1 MSTSD
6 VKPTRM
12 ELIETKRKIKLKS
25 GYKLLKMKR
34 DGLIMEFFELLPK
47 VKDLR
52 SQLSVLYSDAMEK
65 LAIAVAAD
73 GKTALESAANCLNKA
88 PEVELS
94 SKNIMGVVV
103 PSVEVTAVEKSLE
116 DRGYG
121 LIGTSIRVDEAV
133 HAFEKLSEM
142 IILAA
147 EGETTM
153 KKLLD
158 EIESTKRRVNA
169 LEFKVIPNLEEV
181 AKYISFRLEELEKK
195 AFSVFKTY
203 QRIMDWLIE
212 QIEDPDK
219 RVRLF
224 KTMVIISQGM
234 VVLGILIFIWL
245 FKVSAF
251 QSI

>member
-1 MSTSD
+1 
-6 VKPTRM
+6 M
-12 ELIETKRKIKLKS
+12 ELIETKRKIKLSKS

-52 SQLSVLYSDAMEK
+52 SQLSALYSDAMEK

-73 GKTALESAANCLNKA
+73 GKTALVSAANCLNKA

-181 AKYISFRLEELEKK
+181 AKYISFRLEELERESIFGLK
-195 AFSVFKTY
+195 
-203 QRIMDWLIE
+203 RI
-212 QIEDPDK
+212 K
-219 RVRLF
+219 
-224 KTMVIISQGM
+224 G
-234 VVLGILIFIWL
+234 
-245 FKVSAF
+245 
-251 QSI
+251 

>member
-1 MSTSD
+1 MSASD

-12 ELIETKRKIKLKS
+12 ELIETKRKIKLSKS

-52 SQLSVLYSDAMEK
+52 SQLSELYTNAMGK

-73 GKTALESAANCLNKA
+73 GKIALESAANCLNKA
-88 PEVELS
+88 PEVKLS

-181 AKYISFRLEELEKK
+181 AKYISFRLEELERESIFGLK
-195 AFSVFKTY
+195 
-203 QRIMDWLIE
+203 RI
-212 QIEDPDK
+212 K
-219 RVRLF
+219 
-224 KTMVIISQGM
+224 G
-234 VVLGILIFIWL
+234 
-245 FKVSAF
+245 
-251 QSI
+251 

>member
-1 MSTSD
+1 
-6 VKPTRM
+6 M
-12 ELIETKRKIKLKS
+12 ELIETRRKIKLSKG

-52 SQLSVLYSDAMEK
+52 NQLSALYISAIEK
-65 LAIAVAAD
+65 LSIAVAAE
-73 GKTALESAANCLNKA
+73 GTTALESAANCLNKS

-103 PSVEVTAVEKSLE
+103 PSVKVTSVEKSLE

-153 KKLLD
+153 KKILD

-169 LEFKVIPNLEEV
+169 LEFKVIPNLEEI
-181 AKYISFRLEELEKK
+181 AKYISFRLEELERESIFGLK
-195 AFSVFKTY
+195 
-203 QRIMDWLIE
+203 RI
-212 QIEDPDK
+212 K
-219 RVRLF
+219 N
-224 KTMVIISQGM
+224 
-234 VVLGILIFIWL
+234 
-245 FKVSAF
+245 
-251 QSI
+251 

>member
-1 MSTSD
+1 MSIAD

-12 ELIETKRKIKLKS
+12 ELIETKRKIKLSKG

-52 SQLSVLYSDAMEK
+52 NQLSILYKDAMEK
-65 LAIAVAAD
+65 LSIAVAAD
-73 GKTALESAANCLNKA
+73 GKTALESAANCLNKS

-103 PSVEVTAVEKSLE
+103 PSVKVTAVEKSLE

-153 KKLLD
+153 KKILD

-181 AKYISFRLEELEKK
+181 AKYISFRLEELERESIFGLK
-195 AFSVFKTY
+195 
-203 QRIMDWLIE
+203 RI
-212 QIEDPDK
+212 K
-219 RVRLF
+219 N
-224 KTMVIISQGM
+224 
-234 VVLGILIFIWL
+234 
-245 FKVSAF
+245 
-251 QSI
+251 

>member
-1 MSTSD
+1 
-6 VKPTRM
+6 M
-12 ELIETKRKIKLKS
+12 ELIETKRKIKLSKS

-52 SQLSVLYSDAMEK
+52 GQLSELYKDAMEK

-73 GKTALESAANCLNKA
+73 GKTALESATNCLNKA

-94 SKNIMGVVV
+94 SNNIMGVVV
-103 PSVEVTAVEKSLE
+103 PAVKVSPVEKSLE

-121 LIGTSIRVDEAV
+121 LVGTSIRVDEAV

-142 IILAA
+142 VILAA

-169 LEFKVIPNLEEV
+169 LEFKVIPNLEEI
-181 AKYISFRLEELEKK
+181 AKYISFRLEELERESIFGLK
-195 AFSVFKTY
+195 
-203 QRIMDWLIE
+203 RI
-212 QIEDPDK
+212 K
-219 RVRLF
+219 
-224 KTMVIISQGM
+224 G
-234 VVLGILIFIWL
+234 
-245 FKVSAF
+245 
-251 QSI
+251 

>member
-1 MSTSD
+1 MTIAD

-12 ELIETKRKIKLKS
+12 ELIETKRKIKLSKG

-52 SQLSVLYSDAMEK
+52 NQLSKLYKEAMEK
-65 LAIAVAAD
+65 LSVAVAAD
-73 GKTALESAANCLNKA
+73 GKIALESAANCLNKS

-103 PSVEVTAVEKSLE
+103 PSVKVTAVEKSLE

-153 KKLLD
+153 KKILD
-158 EIESTKRRVNA
+158 EIESTKIRVNA
-169 LEFKVIPNLEEV
+169 LEFKVIPNLEEI
-181 AKYISFRLEELEKK
+181 AKYISFRLEELERESIFGLK
-195 AFSVFKTY
+195 
-203 QRIMDWLIE
+203 RI
-212 QIEDPDK
+212 K
-219 RVRLF
+219 N
-224 KTMVIISQGM
+224 
-234 VVLGILIFIWL
+234 
-245 FKVSAF
+245 
-251 QSI
+251 

>member
-12 ELIETKRKIKLKS
+12 ELIETKRKIKLSKS

-52 SQLSVLYSDAMEK
+52 SQLSLLYSDAMEK

-158 EIESTKRRVNA
+158 EVESTKRRVNA

-181 AKYISFRLEELEKK
+181 AKYISFRLEELERESIFGLK
-195 AFSVFKTY
+195 
-203 QRIMDWLIE
+203 RI
-212 QIEDPDK
+212 K
-219 RVRLF
+219 
-224 KTMVIISQGM
+224 G
-234 VVLGILIFIWL
+234 
-245 FKVSAF
+245 
-251 QSI
+251 

>member
-12 ELIETKRKIKLKS
+12 ELIETKRKIKLSKS

-52 SQLSVLYSDAMEK
+52 SQLSELYSDAMEK

-133 HAFEKLSEM
+133 HAFEKLS
-142 IILAA
+142 
-147 EGETTM
+147 
-153 KKLLD
+153 
-158 EIESTKRRVNA
+158 
-169 LEFKVIPNLEEV
+169 
-181 AKYISFRLEELEKK
+181 
-195 AFSVFKTY
+195 
-203 QRIMDWLIE
+203 LIH
-212 QIEDPDK
+212 I
-219 RVRLF
+219 
-224 KTMVIISQGM
+224 
-234 VVLGILIFIWL
+234 
-245 FKVSAF
+245 
-251 QSI
+251 

>member
-1 MSTSD
+1 MSIAD

-12 ELIETKRKIKLKS
+12 ELIETRRKIKLSKR

-52 SQLSVLYSDAMEK
+52 NQLSALYISAMEK
-65 LAIAVAAD
+65 LSIAVAAE
-73 GKTALESAANCLNKA
+73 GKTALESAANCLNKS

-103 PSVEVTAVEKSLE
+103 PSVKVTSVEKSLE

-153 KKLLD
+153 KKILD

-169 LEFKVIPNLEEV
+169 LEFKVIPNLEEI
-181 AKYISFRLEELEKK
+181 AKYISFRLEELERESIFGLK
-195 AFSVFKTY
+195 
-203 QRIMDWLIE
+203 RI
-212 QIEDPDK
+212 K
-219 RVRLF
+219 N
-224 KTMVIISQGM
+224 
-234 VVLGILIFIWL
+234 
-245 FKVSAF
+245 
-251 QSI
+251 

>member
-1 MSTSD
+1 MSIAD

-12 ELIETKRKIKLKS
+12 ELIETRRKIKLSKG

-52 SQLSVLYSDAMEK
+52 NQLSALYISAMEK
-65 LAIAVAAD
+65 LSIAVAAE
-73 GKTALESAANCLNKA
+73 GTTALESAANCLNKS

-103 PSVEVTAVEKSLE
+103 PSVKVTSVEKSLE

-133 HAFEKLSEM
+133 HAFEKLAEM

-153 KKLLD
+153 KKILY

-169 LEFKVIPNLEEV
+169 LEFKVIPNLEEI
-181 AKYISFRLEELEKK
+181 AKYISFRLEELERESIFGLK
-195 AFSVFKTY
+195 
-203 QRIMDWLIE
+203 RI
-212 QIEDPDK
+212 K
-219 RVRLF
+219 N
-224 KTMVIISQGM
+224 
-234 VVLGILIFIWL
+234 
-245 FKVSAF
+245 
-251 QSI
+251 

>member
-1 MSTSD
+1 MSIAD

-12 ELIETKRKIKLKS
+12 ELIETRRKIKLSKG

-52 SQLSVLYSDAMEK
+52 NQLSALYISAMEK
-65 LAIAVAAD
+65 LSIAVAAE
-73 GKTALESAANCLNKA
+73 GTTALESAANCLNKS

-103 PSVEVTAVEKSLE
+103 PSVKVTSVEKSLE

-147 EGETTM
+147 ESETTM
-153 KKLLD
+153 KKILD

-169 LEFKVIPNLEEV
+169 LEFKVIPNLEEI
-181 AKYISFRLEELEKK
+181 AKYISFRLEELERESIFGLK
-195 AFSVFKTY
+195 
-203 QRIMDWLIE
+203 RI
-212 QIEDPDK
+212 K
-219 RVRLF
+219 N
-224 KTMVIISQGM
+224 
-234 VVLGILIFIWL
+234 
-245 FKVSAF
+245 
-251 QSI
+251 

>member
-12 ELIETKRKIKLKS
+12 ELIETKRKIKLSKS

-52 SQLSVLYSDAMEK
+52 SQLSALYSDAMEK

-121 LIGTSIRVDEAV
+121 FIGTSIRVDEAV

-169 LEFKVIPNLEEV
+169 LEFKVIPSLEEI
-181 AKYISFRLEELEKK
+181 AKYISFRLEELERESIFGLK
-195 AFSVFKTY
+195 
-203 QRIMDWLIE
+203 RI
-212 QIEDPDK
+212 K
-219 RVRLF
+219 
-224 KTMVIISQGM
+224 G
-234 VVLGILIFIWL
+234 
-245 FKVSAF
+245 
-251 QSI
+251 

>member
-12 ELIETKRKIKLKS
+12 ELIETKRKIKLSKG

-52 SQLSVLYSDAMEK
+52 GQLSNLYKDAVEK
-65 LAIAVAAD
+65 LSIAVAAD

-94 SKNIMGVVV
+94 SNNIMGVVV
-103 PSVEVTAVEKSLE
+103 PAVKVTPVEKSLE

-121 LIGTSIRVDEAV
+121 LVGTSIRVDEAV

-169 LEFKVIPNLEEV
+169 LEFKVIPNLEEI
-181 AKYISFRLEELEKK
+181 AKYISFRLEELERESIFGLK
-195 AFSVFKTY
+195 
-203 QRIMDWLIE
+203 RI
-212 QIEDPDK
+212 K
-219 RVRLF
+219 
-224 KTMVIISQGM
+224 S
-234 VVLGILIFIWL
+234 
-245 FKVSAF
+245 
-251 QSI
+251 

>member
-1 MSTSD
+1 MSIAD

-12 ELIETKRKIKLKS
+12 ELIETKRKIKLSKS

-52 SQLSVLYSDAMEK
+52 GQLSELYKDAMEK

-94 SKNIMGVVV
+94 SNNIMGVVV
-103 PSVEVTAVEKSLE
+103 PAVKVTPVEKSLE

-121 LIGTSIRVDEAV
+121 LVGTSIRVDEAV

-142 IILAA
+142 VILAA

-169 LEFKVIPNLEEV
+169 LEFKVIPNLEEI
-181 AKYISFRLEELEKK
+181 AKYISFRLEELERESIFGLK
-195 AFSVFKTY
+195 
-203 QRIMDWLIE
+203 RI
-212 QIEDPDK
+212 K
-219 RVRLF
+219 
-224 KTMVIISQGM
+224 G
-234 VVLGILIFIWL
+234 
-245 FKVSAF
+245 
-251 QSI
+251 

>member
-12 ELIETKRKIKLKS
+12 ELIETKRKIKLSKS

-52 SQLSVLYSDAMEK
+52 SQLSALYSDAMEK

-121 LIGTSIRVDEAV
+121 LVGTSIRVDEAV

-181 AKYISFRLEELEKK
+181 AKYISFRLEELERESIFGLK
-195 AFSVFKTY
+195 
-203 QRIMDWLIE
+203 RI
-212 QIEDPDK
+212 K
-219 RVRLF
+219 
-224 KTMVIISQGM
+224 G
-234 VVLGILIFIWL
+234 
-245 FKVSAF
+245 
-251 QSI
+251 

>member
-1 MSTSD
+1 MSIAD

-12 ELIETKRKIKLKS
+12 ELIETKRKIKLSKS

-52 SQLSVLYSDAMEK
+52 GQLSELYKDAMEK
-65 LAIAVAAD
+65 LSIAVAAD
-73 GKTALESAANCLNKA
+73 GKTALESAANCLNKP

-103 PSVEVTAVEKSLE
+103 PAVKVTPVEKSLE

-121 LIGTSIRVDEAV
+121 LVGTSIRVDEAV
-133 HAFEKLSEM
+133 HALEKLSEM
-142 IILAA
+142 VILAA

-169 LEFKVIPNLEEV
+169 LEFKVIPNLEEI
-181 AKYISFRLEELEKK
+181 AKYISFRLEELERESIFGLK
-195 AFSVFKTY
+195 
-203 QRIMDWLIE
+203 RI
-212 QIEDPDK
+212 K
-219 RVRLF
+219 
-224 KTMVIISQGM
+224 G
-234 VVLGILIFIWL
+234 
-245 FKVSAF
+245 
-251 QSI
+251 

>member
-1 MSTSD
+1 
-6 VKPTRM
+6 M
-12 ELIETKRKIKLKS
+12 ELIETKRKIKLSKS

-52 SQLSVLYSDAMEK
+52 GQLSDLYVDAMEK

-94 SKNIMGVVV
+94 SNNIMGVVV
-103 PSVEVTAVEKSLE
+103 PAVKVTPVEKSLE

-121 LIGTSIRVDEAV
+121 LVGTSIRVDEAV

-181 AKYISFRLEELEKK
+181 AKYISFRLEELERESIFGLK
-195 AFSVFKTY
+195 
-203 QRIMDWLIE
+203 RI
-212 QIEDPDK
+212 K
-219 RVRLF
+219 
-224 KTMVIISQGM
+224 G
-234 VVLGILIFIWL
+234 
-245 FKVSAF
+245 
-251 QSI
+251 

>member
-12 ELIETKRKIKLKS
+12 ELIETKRKIKLSKS

-52 SQLSVLYSDAMEK
+52 GQLSELYSDAMEK
-65 LAIAVAAD
+65 LAIAIAAD

-169 LEFKVIPNLEEV
+169 LEFKVIPNLEEI
-181 AKYISFRLEELEKK
+181 AKYISFRLEELERESIFGLK
-195 AFSVFKTY
+195 
-203 QRIMDWLIE
+203 RIKGYW
-212 QIEDPDK
+212 
-219 RVRLF
+219 
-224 KTMVIISQGM
+224 TG
-234 VVLGILIFIWL
+234 
-245 FKVSAF
+245 
-251 QSI
+251 

>member
-1 MSTSD
+1 MSIAD

-12 ELIETKRKIKLKS
+12 ELIETKRKIKLSKG

-52 SQLSVLYSDAMEK
+52 NQLSTLYKDAMEK
-65 LAIAVAAD
+65 LSVAVAAD
-73 GKTALESAANCLNKA
+73 GKTALESAANCLNKS

-103 PSVEVTAVEKSLE
+103 PSVKVTAVEKSLE

-153 KKLLD
+153 KKILD

-169 LEFKVIPNLEEV
+169 LEFKVIPSLEEI
-181 AKYISFRLEELEKK
+181 AKYISFRLEELERESIFGLK
-195 AFSVFKTY
+195 
-203 QRIMDWLIE
+203 RI
-212 QIEDPDK
+212 K
-219 RVRLF
+219 
-224 KTMVIISQGM
+224 G
-234 VVLGILIFIWL
+234 
-245 FKVSAF
+245 
-251 QSI
+251 

>member
-12 ELIETKRKIKLKS
+12 ELIETKRKIKLSKS

-52 SQLSVLYSDAMEK
+52 SQLSELYSGAMEK
-65 LAIAVAAD
+65 LAIAVSAD

-169 LEFKVIPNLEEV
+169 LEFKVIPNLEEI
-181 AKYISFRLEELEKK
+181 AKYISFRLEELERESIFGLK
-195 AFSVFKTY
+195 
-203 QRIMDWLIE
+203 RI
-212 QIEDPDK
+212 K
-219 RVRLF
+219 
-224 KTMVIISQGM
+224 G
-234 VVLGILIFIWL
+234 
-245 FKVSAF
+245 
-251 QSI
+251 